1 VILPAVRSV
10 QLLIALRSDITA
22 AEVFPALAAGGVDAM
37 LLRGPAIAGRL
48 YADGERSYADCDIL
62 VPEEQ
67 RAALEA
73 VLERLG
79 FEPVSKLS
87 HARMWRRGDAEIDLH
102 TGLLGSHSAP
112 ALWRALSAHRVG
124 LQLNGTVVPAPDT
137 AGVAFVVALHA
148 AQHGA
153 SLPQTLRDLERAVD
167 RVDLDDWRSA
177 ASIAEEAEAFA
188 AFRQGL
194 TMLPQGRARLAELG
208 IAPSVTVRS
217 RLRQRGLDVPMYL
230 LEGLAPR
237 ERALYF
243 ARRIVPSRTEMA
255 AIDPGAADGT
265 RGLLTAHGRRLARLP
280 GSYARL
286 AAGSLEAAPGPN
298 PTQTLFVRACV
309 LGDREALAGWTA
321 RVGADP
327 VRALANEEVADRH
340 LLALLYDAFRDDLPA
355 ETASHLRA
363 VVAHEQLRAEG
374 LAEAAA
380 DVLGMVREAGIEP
393 VLCGGLAIGTFY
405 REPWLRHSD
414 CVDLLVSPAEA
425 APARWALREL
435 DSPHGVLRHPSGARV
450 ELRTRLYREWWRL
463 EPEVPAVGG
472 MLAPADL
479 LVALCADPGPGL
491 RPYVDAQRIATS
503 GLVEWERVVAHAVR
517 SRHAR
522 AATHILG
529 WVDAELGGVP
539 AQSLRR
545 LGRAVLPE
553 HVHAALVSGARRL
566 RR

>member
-1 VILPAVRSV
+1 M
-10 QLLIALRSDITA
+10 ALRSDITA
-22 AEVFPALAAGGVDAM
+22 AEVFAVLAAEGIDAV

-48 YADGERSYADCDIL
+48 YAEGERGYADCDIL
-62 VPEEQ
+62 VPEE
-67 RAALEA
+67 RREALEA

-79 FEPVSKLS
+79 FEPASKLS

-102 TGLLGSHSAP
+102 TGLLGSHSAA
-112 ALWRALSAHRVG
+112 ALWRALSAHRVD
-124 LQLNGTVVPAPDT
+124 LDVNGTKVPTLDT
-137 AGVAFVVALHA
+137 AGIAFVVALHA

-153 SLPQTLRDLERAVD
+153 SMAQTLRDLERAVD
-167 RVDLDDWRSA
+167 RVAFADWAAA
-177 ASIAEEAEAFA
+177 ASIAREAEAFA

-194 TMLPQGRARLAELG
+194 TMLPQGRALLAELG

-243 ARRIVPSRTEMA
+243 ARRIVPPRAEMT

-265 RGLLTAHGRRLARLP
+265 RGLLAAHARRLTRLP

-286 AAGSLEAAPGPN
+286 AAGSLDAAPGPN

-309 LGDREALAGWTA
+309 LGDREALAGWTE
-321 RVGADP
+321 RVGDDS
-327 VRALANEEVADRH
+327 VRALGNEEVADRH
-340 LLALLYDAFRDDLPA
+340 LLALLYETCRDDLPG
-355 ETASHLRA
+355 ETASHLRP

-380 DVLGMVREAGIEP
+380 DVVGMLRDAGIEP

-414 CVDLLVSPAEA
+414 CVDVLVSLAEA

-435 DSPHGVLRHPSGARV
+435 DSPHRVLRHPSGARV

-463 EPEVPAVGG
+463 EPDDLAVSG

-479 LVALCADPGPGL
+479 LVVLCADPGPGL
-491 RPYVDAQRIATS
+491 RPYADAQRIAAS
-503 GLVEWERVVAHAVR
+503 GRVDWERVVAHALR

-529 WVDAELGGVP
+529 WVDAELGGGVP
-539 AQSLRR
+539 AEALRR